1 MEVQRETKVAR
12 VSSSATRNRRL
23 RIARSR
29 ERRGGRK
36 QKKSERESF
45 HRSTSDAA
53 ADSLR
58 KSKRIKSK

>member
-36 QKKSERESF
+36 QKKSERESLR
-45 HRSTSDAA
+45 RSTSDAA

>member
-12 VSSSATRNRRL
+12 VSSSATRRRRL

-36 QKKSERESF
+36 QKKSERSF